1 MTLTYGLS
9 LREDEFHIWWA
20 EIRQLSIQILN
31 KVLYIE
37 KLPPINSRSASFPS
51 LFLTLLYGLWH
62 LSRRPLLLVI
72 SPTIT
77 GAIFQSLEFIRAI
90 TRIKATHRSAIFNL
104 RQVYICSM
112 SSTKGQY
119 TIFVGIP
126 YTLGH
131 QQYTIFITY
140 SVVQNY

>member
-1 MTLTYGLS
+1 MYKYSNSTKSNLNVWIIS

-20 EIRQLSIQILN
+20 ETRQVSIKIMN

-37 KLPPINSRSASFPS
+37 KLPPFNSRSASFPS

-104 RQVYICSM
+104 RQVSCFMIKVAM
-112 SSTKGQY
+112 PQ
-119 TIFVGIP
+119 FENP
-126 YTLGH
+126 PTLS
-131 QQYTIFITY
+131 F
-140 SVVQNY
+140 